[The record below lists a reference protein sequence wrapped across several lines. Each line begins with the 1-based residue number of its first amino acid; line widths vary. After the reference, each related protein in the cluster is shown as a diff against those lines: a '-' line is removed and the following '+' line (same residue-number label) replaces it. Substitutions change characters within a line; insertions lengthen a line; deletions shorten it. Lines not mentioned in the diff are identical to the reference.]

1 MFIYNI
7 SILRKD
13 SNYFDTWYMYPLV
26 LKKYNKT
33 VEMICYITFGEQ
45 Y

>member
-1 MFIYNI
+1 MNNYNI
-7 SILRKD
+7 SILHQD
-13 SNYFDTWYMYPLV
+13 SNYFDTWYPLV

-33 VEMICYITFGEQ
+33 VKMICYITFGEQ

>member
-1 MFIYNI
+1 MYNYNI
-7 SILRKD
+7 SILHQD
-13 SNYFDTWYMYPLV
+13 SNYFDTWYPLV

-33 VEMICYITFGEQ
+33 VNMICYISFEEQ